1 MHDSPPSRLS
11 ITLGAAAALHLACA
25 LFGYLVA
32 REEREKVLDAPTSA
46 ETEID
51 VLELEAIV
59 EPSAAAPDEPSPRST
74 ALSPGLLGR
83 VRDRRAAPAENGP
96 PGSTAP
102 AETAGNAN
110 GEYALDPS
118 APSGRG
124 ATAESHISLGIGAGD
139 WSRWVDPN
147 AVPAPEGVRPSELP
161 APASSTG
168 GLAEALEARDR
179 SLGLGPAGAVLSAV
193 HEAGNSE
200 VAPALGA
207 ATFSITVL
215 RTGAIDVQLTG
226 SNGHAA
232 DWAKVGES
240 IAAAIRRKPPRIAS
254 TRIGVRLGVEV
265 VAEER
270 WPNGQATRD
279 HQDPH
284 ITAALPVFQTHEAA
298 KEDLLEHNPTAVPD
312 SDTPATQSGGTASE
326 AAPKP
331 KLQANFNAPGI
342 FVEGRGKVCSYKV
355 GLSLIPISGGCD
367 VANIGARARRVV
379 STRVISQTML

>member
-32 REEREKVLDAPTSA
+32 REEREKVLDAPASA

-59 EPSAAAPDEPSPRST
+59 EPSAAAPDEPSPSST
-74 ALSPGLLGR
+74 VLSPGLLGR

-96 PGSTAP
+96 PGSTGA

-118 APSGRG
+118 APTGQG
-124 ATAESHISLGIGAGD
+124 ATTASPISLGISAGD

-147 AVPAPEGVRPSELP
+147 AVPARDGLLPSELP

-179 SLGLGPAGAVLSAV
+179 NLGLGPAGAVLTAV
-193 HEAGNSE
+193 REAGDSE

-215 RTGAIDVQLTG
+215 RSGAIDVQLTG
-226 SNGHAA
+226 SNGQSA
-232 DWAKVGES
+232 DWAKVGER

-270 WPNGQATRD
+270 WPNGQAVRED
-279 HQDPH
+279 HGPK
-284 ITAALPVFQTHEAA
+284 ITAVPPVFQTHEAA
-298 KEDLLEHNPTAVPD
+298 KEDLLENNPTAVPD
-312 SDTPATQSGGTASE
+312 PDAPATQ
-326 AAPKP
+326 P
-331 KLQANFNAPGI
+331 KLQANVNAPG
-342 FVEGRGKVCSYKV
+342 VYVQGRGKVCSYRL
-355 GLSLIPISGGCD
+355 GLSLIPFSGGCD

-379 STRVISQTML
+379 STRVTSQTML